1 MQKLTQKILA
11 ASIFLSC
18 SYGAAAEL
26 VVVVNKANPIHE
38 LSLTNVVDI
47 YTGRYMAFPNGI
59 SAEPVDLP
67 NESSEKENF
76 YYQATGLSLAKI
88 NSYWARLK
96 FTGRY
101 LPPIQLETPEN
112 ALNYV
117 QRNTNAVAYVDEKYV
132 TGQVKIVYRF

>member
-1 MQKLTQKILA
+1 MKKMTLQILSSA
-11 ASIFLSC
+11 VFLCC
-18 SYGAAAEL
+18 SYSAAAEL
-26 VVVVNKANPIHE
+26 VVVVNKLNPIDN

-67 NESSEKENF
+67 NESGDKENF
-76 YYQATGLSLAKI
+76 YLQSTGLSLAKI

-101 LPPIQLETPEN
+101 LPPIQLDTAEI
-112 ALNYV
+112 AINYV
-117 QRNTNAVAYVDEKYV
+117 QRNPNAVAYVDERFV
-132 TGQVKIVYRF
+132 TNKVKVVYRF

>member
-1 MQKLTQKILA
+1 MKKFTQKVLA
-11 ASIFLSC
+11 ATIFLSC
-18 SYGAAAEL
+18 SYSAAAEL
-26 VVVVNKANPIHE
+26 VIVVNKENPIDE

-59 SAEPVDLP
+59 TAEPVDLP
-67 NESSEKENF
+67 NESSDKESF

-101 LPPIQLETPEN
+101 LPPIELDTAEV
-112 ALNYV
+112 AVNYV
-117 QRNTNAVAYVDEKYV
+117 QRNPNAVAYVDERYV
-132 TGQVKIVYRF
+132 TDKVKVVYRF

>member
-1 MQKLTQKILA
+1 MRKFTQKLLA
-11 ASIFLSC
+11 SAIFLSC
-18 SYGAAAEL
+18 SYSAAADL
-26 VVVVNKANPIHE
+26 VVVVNKENPINE

-59 SAEPVDLP
+59 SAEPIDLP
-67 NESSEKENF
+67 NESNEKEDF

-101 LPPIQLETPEN
+101 LPPIQLETAEN
-112 ALNYV
+112 ALTYV
-117 QRNTNAVAYVDEKYV
+117 QQNANAVAYIDEKYV
-132 TGQVKIVYRF
+132 TDKVKVVYRF